1 MNRHVRQTWSTRA
14 SEPMPTTSH
23 ALASYIANDKEF
35 RGIGTA
41 LAARLAERFGRH
53 LRDALRN
60 RDAEVV
66 AVLGYDVAETA
77 FAAFQLRAEEAG
89 MIDWLEEKG
98 IASVVGVPKAI
109 RIARCWGS
117 EGVAALK
124 ENPYLLLAFLP
135 WKDVDLIARALGF
148 APADPRRAA
157 AAVEAILYE
166 RLDKNDTWVAQHD
179 VKAGVAKLLNSVAAP
194 VGGQELRAIDVAV
207 ESGGACRLGNG
218 LQPFGAAV
226 MEEAIAQHV
235 ATALSSPVYH
245 DLLTPLPVAGDLA
258 AQIDNFQKCQPHALT
273 DKQSEAI
280 RIALTN
286 RIMVLAGYAGS
297 GKTTSLR
304 GICEIAE
311 AQGRELHLMALSGRA
326 AQRMQLATGRPAR
339 TIAGFLHAVAGVN
352 GSQLPSAAMVIV
364 DEASMLDLPTLWRIM
379 KVLGDANLVLVGDP
393 AQLPPIGFGLT
404 FHVLC
409 DTPAVP
415 RVVLDRVMRQ
425 STDTGIP
432 RVADAVRNGQVP
444 SLSAFTGATHGVSF
458 VECGEGEVVD
468 VISDIGGM
476 LKASGVELGETQ
488 IISPV
493 KSGPSGIG
501 AINRHFHSARQSARN
516 AEPFPGR
523 DDIAGGDPIIWTK
536 NDWDRELMNGS
547 MGRLHS
553 VADGIAHA
561 TLDGKAF
568 DLTAADAE
576 RVALAYAISVHK
588 AQGSQWRRVIVPV
601 FSSKLLDRTLLYTAI
616 TRATEQVILVGDMI
630 ALEQAVTRAPK
641 SLERSIGLGQRLNRN
656 IEHAVGARS

>member
-1 MNRHVRQTWSTRA
+1 MNRHVRQTWSIRA

-35 RGIGTA
+35 RGIGMA

-53 LRDALRN
+53 LRDALRD

-66 AVLGYDVAETA
+66 AILGHDVAETA

-135 WKDVDLIARALGF
+135 WKDVDSIARALGF

-179 VKAGVAKLLNSVAAP
+179 VETGVAKLLNSVAAP
-194 VGGQELRAIDVAV
+194 VGGQEPRAIDVAV

-235 ATALSSPVYH
+235 ATALSSSVYH

-258 AQIDNFQKCQPHALT
+258 AQIDKFQKCQPHALT

-339 TIAGFLHAVAGVN
+339 TIAGFLQAVAGVN

-415 RVVLDRVMRQ
+415 SVVLDRVMRQ
-425 STDTGIP
+425 STETGIP
-432 RVADAVRNGQVP
+432 RVADAVRNGQVS

-488 IISPV
+488 IIAPV
-493 KSGPSGIG
+493 KAGPSGIG
-501 AINRHFHSARQSARN
+501 AINRHFHCVRQLARN

-523 DDIAGGDPIIWTK
+523 DDIAGGDPIIWTR

-553 VADGIAHA
+553 VADGVAHA

-601 FSSKLLDRTLLYTAI
+601 FSSKLLDRTLLYTAV
-616 TRATEQVILVGDMI
+616 TRATEQVILVGDKT
-630 ALEQAVTRAPK
+630 ALEQAITRAPR

-656 IEHAVGARS
+656 IAHAFGARS